1 MLFGPESRSMNSVA
15 PVSVPVCPPLQ
26 RVTLSN
32 GQLSFRAR
40 GDGEAIIFLHGLLGS
55 SKSWAFQFARV
66 SRNYR
71 VIAWDAPGFG
81 QSALVPASID
91 AYVEA
96 LRGFLASIGETRIS
110 LIGHS
115 MGGAV
120 AACFAARF
128 PELVSRLVLSCSHAG
143 YGDPETAP
151 LPSKFESRMRE
162 FHRIGPV
169 AYGANRARDLLPDC
183 IPACVFDHAAEVA
196 SEVNPEG
203 LRRATRML
211 QRTDNRPLL
220 PKLTMPILILTGERD
235 DDVRPDLK
243 ADLLRRTP
251 MARHVE
257 MPGVGHAPY
266 FEAPDTYSDLI
277 ESFLSE
283 DQHE

>member
-1 MLFGPESRSMNSVA
+1 MIRVA

-26 RVTLSN
+26 LVTLSN
-32 GQLSFRAR
+32 GQLSFRSR

-55 SKSWAFQFARV
+55 SKSWAFQFAHV

-151 LPSKFESRMRE
+151 MPSKFESRMRE

-211 QRTDNRPLL
+211 QRADNRPLL
-220 PKLTMPILILTGERD
+220 PKLGMPILILTGEMD
-235 DDVRPDLK
+235 DDVQTTSRPAQ
-243 ADLLRRTP
+243 ADWRDMSRCR
-251 MARHVE
+251 A
-257 MPGVGHAPY
+257 
-266 FEAPDTYSDLI
+266 
-277 ESFLSE
+277 
-283 DQHE
+283 